1 MYYSSVLQE
10 IHSTLPGAMRGSQGR
25 VQAERATGLGSHALM
40 GGVLCG
46 SQAKANWS
54 IQTQMS
60 GVLVSSTGILS
71 KGHTRGRPWEVGET
85 VDHKSYWGSHTR
97 NAFSYDSEA
106 AI

>member
-1 MYYSSVLQE
+1 
-10 IHSTLPGAMRGSQGR
+10 
-25 VQAERATGLGSHALM
+25 M

-60 GVLVSSTGILS
+60 RVLVSSTGVLS
-71 KGHTRGRPWEVGET
+71 KGHIRGRPWEVGET
-85 VDHKSYWGSHTR
+85 ADHKSYEEVIPETR
-97 NAFSYDSEA
+97 FLVTLES